1 MGRRAAA
8 SQGMRCQAVQAENV
22 TVLEGGTAQISC
34 RLQNYDGSIVVI
46 QNPAGRR
53 SSSMAPGNGP
63 LHPALVR
70 IALSNVSVWDEG
82 GYFCQ
87 LYTDDTHH
95 QVATLSVS
103 VPPDVP
109 QVEARAQPVE
119 GAEVELTCASSRS
132 KPPATL
138 RWFRD
143 RHEIPG
149 ALSQQENGKTVSLRS
164 TVRFPVDRRDDGA
177 LLSCEAS
184 HPALGG
190 LRRVRHYRLD
200 VHFAPTVHIEPP
212 ASILREGDSLTLT
225 CSVTGNPLPRAVQWS
240 RVNGSL
246 PEKVEV
252 SGSTLMV
259 SRLSRAHNGT
269 YLCQAH
275 NLYGRA
281 ADHYTLLVYDPGAVV
296 ETHSAVPFA
305 VIGGI
310 LALLVFAVICALIV
324 TTWCSLRQKGSYL
337 THEASGL
344 DEHGEVQEA
353 FLNDGDVREG
363 NKEYLLSRSRT
374 PISLFAYCRQSKMP
388 GVTVKDVNQQE
399 FVCALSAFLKKSGK
413 LKVPDWVDT
422 VKLAKH
428 KELAPCDENWFYTRA
443 ASTVRHLYL
452 RGAWA
457 RGSKNVARKVLQ
469 ALEGLKMV
477 EKDPN
482 GGRKLTP
489 QGQRDLDRIAG
500 QVAAASKKQ

>member
-1 MGRRAAA
+1 MALFTVWNYYA
-8 SQGMRCQAVQAENV
+8 SLSVVFLLIFARTVRCQAVQAENV

-46 QNPAGRR
+46 QNPRR
-53 SSSMAPGNGP
+53 QTLFFNGTRA
-63 LHPALVR
+63 LRDDRFQMVLFTPALVR

-363 NKEYLLSRSRT
+363 NKEYLL
-374 PISLFAYCRQSKMP
+374 
-388 GVTVKDVNQQE
+388 
-399 FVCALSAFLKKSGK
+399 
-413 LKVPDWVDT
+413 
-422 VKLAKH
+422 
-428 KELAPCDENWFYTRA
+428 
-443 ASTVRHLYL
+443 
-452 RGAWA
+452 
-457 RGSKNVARKVLQ
+457 
-469 ALEGLKMV
+469 
-477 EKDPN
+477 
-482 GGRKLTP
+482 
-489 QGQRDLDRIAG
+489 
-500 QVAAASKKQ
+500 